1 MWVASSLN
9 VMLICL
15 SHLFWRISFS
25 GSSVLSWISL
35 MQFSSGD
42 FFHRFFWFSLAN
54 SSACFN
60 SSRHGSFS

>member
-9 VMLICL
+9 VMFKILL
-15 SHLFWRISFS
+15 HVFSRISFS

-35 MQFSSGD
+35 MQFLSGD
-42 FFHRFFWFSLAN
+42 FFQRAFSFRRAN
-54 SSACFN
+54 SSACFS

>member
-9 VMLICL
+9 VMLSCL
-15 SHLFWRISFS
+15 LHVFWRISFS

-42 FFHRFFWFSLAN
+42 FFHNAFLLRRAN
-54 SSACFN
+54 SSACFS
-60 SSRHGSFS
+60 SSRHGSPS